1 MPIVIHPNLPLVA
14 AQGVTAPVLLQ
25 PGSLIS
31 ARVQQIL
38 GNDTVRI
45 TVSGQSLDVQSQV
58 SLQAGQSLQLAVSQA
73 PDGSIA
79 LAVVSQQSSG
89 ASQAPADPGSAAVTT
104 DSVTLAP
111 AAAILISASTTP
123 AAVTATIQLTPPEA
137 LAVSVAAQSAAAQQT
152 SLAQLFAN
160 LGVATG
166 LDSLPPQIQQA
177 VAQML
182 AQRTPLNAGLT
193 GNDISEAFQS
203 SGLFLEASLAAGSAS
218 LSAATSDL
226 KAALIVLRQVLVTS
240 LNAAPAT
247 PNTPVTQGAVVAQ
260 GALATQ
266 SAPAS
271 SGVSQQALA
280 PAPAA
285 TNVPQGLMPPAA
297 AVPGAHAAAAA
308 APQIATSVAAAAQGE
323 PTPVVAAPPGTPAP
337 VAVAAMQQ
345 GGTRVSGALTERG
358 AQPFVQP
365 LSQPVTITVEPAT
378 LTAASPALVPLLA
391 SEVAAAV
398 VLPQAAVVPTAQ
410 NVQNLGVANELIAP
424 LSTLA
429 DATARAAASSA
440 ALNLLQE
447 ALQSGPLTL
456 ANPLALLLE
465 NSQMLALIP
474 AVTGERIS
482 GVDDAEMAQS
492 HVPPPPLSGA
502 LPAAQPVMAATLLTN
517 SSAESAMRRLLA
529 DTGAAIARQTLLQV
543 ASLPGQADTTAAR
556 LDPTAPRWNF
566 EIPFATPQGT
576 AMAQFE
582 ISRDGG
588 GNPADAAKRVW
599 RARFTL
605 DVEPAG
611 PVHALVS
618 LNGERTSVR
627 IWAERPATAAR
638 LRADAAQLSQ
648 ALSRADLQPG
658 DIVVWDGAPS
668 QSAPARAGHF
678 LDRAL

>member
-14 AQGVTAPVLLQ
+14 AQGVTAPVVLQ
-25 PGSLIS
+25 PGSVIS

-58 SLQAGQSLQLAVSQA
+58 PLQAGQSLQLAVSQA

-79 LAVVSQQSSG
+79 LAVVSQQSG
-89 ASQAPADPGSAAVTT
+89 ALASQAPTDPGSAAVTT

-123 AAVTATIQLTPPEA
+123 AIVAATIQLTPPEA

-166 LDSLPPQIQQA
+166 LGSLPPLVQQA

-182 AQRTPLNAGLT
+182 AQRTPLDAGLT
-193 GNDISEAFQS
+193 GNDISQAFQS

-218 LSAATSDL
+218 PSAATSDL

-247 PNTPVTQGAVVAQ
+247 LSTPATQGAAVAQ
-260 GALATQ
+260 GASATQ

-280 PAPAA
+280 PAA
-285 TNVPQGLMPPAA
+285 TAVQQGLMPTAA
-297 AVPGAHAAAAA
+297 AVPGAPAAAAA
-308 APQIATSVAAAAQGE
+308 APQIATAMAAAAQGV
-323 PTPVVAAPPGTPAP
+323 PTPAVAVPPGTPAAA
-337 VAVAAMQQ
+337 VAAAAMQQ
-345 GGTRVSGALTERG
+345 GGTTVLGALTEPG

-365 LSQPVTITVEPAT
+365 LSQPVTITIEPAT
-378 LTAASPALVPLLA
+378 LTVASPALAPLLA
-391 SEVAAAV
+391 SEMAAAA

-410 NVQNLGVANELIAP
+410 NVQDLGVANEIIAP

-429 DATARAAASSA
+429 DAAARAAASSA

-456 ANPLALLLE
+456 ANPLALLFE

-474 AVTGERIS
+474 AVTGARIS
-482 GVDDAEMAQS
+482 DVDDAEMAQS
-492 HVPPPPLSGA
+492 HAPPPPLSGA
-502 LPAAQPVMAATLLTN
+502 LPAAQPVMAATLLSN

-582 ISRDGG
+582 ISSDGG

-627 IWAERPATAAR
+627 IWAERPATAGQ
-638 LRADAAQLSQ
+638 LRAGVAQLSL
-648 ALSRADLQPG
+648 ALSRAELQPG

-668 QSAPARAGHF
+668 RSAPARAGHF